1 MLAKKFYL
9 DEIYIILVRIFQ
21 DAVAWVAKQIDQ
33 LLIDGLLVRGGVR
46 LVTEIG
52 SVLRGMQSGNLQ
64 GYAFLF
70 GVGVI
75 LVLYIINAA
84 IG

>member
-1 MLAKKFYL
+1 
-9 DEIYIILVRIFQ
+9 
-21 DAVAWVAKQIDQ
+21 
-33 LLIDGLLVRGGVR
+33 
-46 LVTEIG
+46 
-52 SVLRGMQSGNLQ
+52 VLRGMQSGNLQ

>member
-1 MLAKKFYL
+1 M
-9 DEIYIILVRIFQ
+9 
-21 DAVAWVAKQIDQ
+21 IDR
-33 LLIDGLLVRGGVR
+33 LIIDGLLVRGGAWF
-46 LVTEIG
+46 VTEIG
-52 SVLRGMQSGNLQ
+52 AVLRGMQSGNLQ

-70 GVGVI
+70 GVGGI